1 MNYQKKNSS
10 SGSKK
15 SSSKSNSSGSK
26 KSSSKSKNSLS
37 VSDSKNNTNI
47 NSSKKTTY
55 SLPDWL
61 MKGMSY
67 GWIAANAITSLG
79 KK

>member
-47 NSSKKTTY
+47 NSS
-55 SLPDWL
+55 
-61 MKGMSY
+61 MSY